1 MFASLSNPRMAY
13 NQVGVEARVAG
24 ADPHQLILMLFDG
37 ALMSVSTASH
47 QIDMGD
53 TAGKG
58 QSISRAIDI
67 IGNGLKVS
75 LDLEAGGELAQR
87 LYALYD
93 YMCARLLHANSQND
107 KAALDEVAH
116 LLGELKGA
124 WEDIR
129 QKLVQGAP
137 V

>member
-13 NQVGVEARVAG
+13 NQVGVEARVAS

-37 ALMSVSTASH
+37 AMMSVSTASH

-67 IGNGLKVS
+67 VGNGLKVS

-93 YMCARLLHANSQND
+93 YMCVRLLHANSQND

-129 QKLVQGAP
+129 QKLGQGAP

>member
-13 NQVGVEARVAG
+13 NQIGVEARVAS

-37 ALMSVSTASH
+37 AMMSVSTASH

-75 LDLEAGGELAQR
+75 LDLDAGGELAQR

-93 YMCARLLHANSQND
+93 YMCVRLLHANSQND

>member
-13 NQVGVEARVAG
+13 NQVGVEARVAS

-37 ALMSVSTASH
+37 AMMSVSTASH

-67 IGNGLKVS
+67 VGNGLKNHIIDSCYISSANGFS
-75 LDLEAGGELAQR
+75 LI
-87 LYALYD
+87 
-93 YMCARLLHANSQND
+93 N
-107 KAALDEVAH
+107 LDINMNAV
-116 LLGELKGA
+116 
-124 WEDIR
+124 IT
-129 QKLVQGAP
+129 Q
-137 V
+137 

>member
-1 MFASLSNPRMAY
+1 
-13 NQVGVEARVAG
+13 
-24 ADPHQLILMLFDG
+24 
-37 ALMSVSTASH
+37 
-47 QIDMGD
+47 D

-67 IGNGLKVS
+67 VGNGLKVS

-93 YMCARLLHANSQND
+93 YMCVRLLHANSQND

-129 QKLVQGAP
+129 QKLVQG
-137 V
+137 

>member
-13 NQVGVEARVAG
+13 NQVGVEARVAS

-37 ALMSVSTASH
+37 AMMSVSTASH

-67 IGNGLKVS
+67 VGNGLKVS

>member
-13 NQVGVEARVAG
+13 NQVGVEARVAS

-37 ALMSVSTASH
+37 AMMSVSTASH

-67 IGNGLKVS
+67 VGNGLKVS
-75 LDLEAGGELAQR
+75 LDLDAGGELAQR

-93 YMCARLLHANSQND
+93 YMCVRLLHANSQND

>member
-13 NQVGVEARVAG
+13 NQVGVEARVAS

-37 ALMSVSTASH
+37 AMMSVSTASH

-67 IGNGLKVS
+67 VGNGLKVS

-93 YMCARLLHANSQND
+93 YMCLRLLHANSQND

>member
-13 NQVGVEARVAG
+13 NQVGVEARVAS

-37 ALMSVSTASH
+37 ALMSVSTANH

>member
-13 NQVGVEARVAG
+13 AQVGVETRIAG

-37 ALMSVSTASH
+37 ALMAVSSASH
-47 QIDMGD
+47 QMEIGD
-53 TAGKG
+53 TAAKG

-87 LYALYD
+87 LFALYD

-107 KAALDEVAH
+107 RAALAEVSH

-124 WEDIR
+124 WEEIR
-129 QKLVQGAP
+129 QKLVQGSP
-137 V
+137 M

>member
-13 NQVGVEARVAG
+13 NQVGVEARVAS

-37 ALMSVSTASH
+37 AMMSVSTASH

-93 YMCARLLHANSQND
+93 YMCVRLLHANSQND

>member
-1 MFASLSNPRMAY
+1 MAY
-13 NQVGVEARVAG
+13 NQVGVEARVAS

-37 ALMSVSTASH
+37 AMMSVSTASH

-75 LDLEAGGELAQR
+75 LDLDAGGELAQR

-93 YMCARLLHANSQND
+93 YMCVRLLHANSQND

>member
-13 NQVGVEARVAG
+13 NQVGVEARVAS

-37 ALMSVSTASH
+37 AMMSVSTASH

-67 IGNGLKVS
+67 VGNGLKVS

-93 YMCARLLHANSQND
+93 YMCVRLLHANSQND

>member
-13 NQVGVEARVAG
+13 NQVGVEARVAS

-37 ALMSVSTASH
+37 ALLAVSTASH
-47 QIDMGD
+47 QIDRHD
-53 TAGKG
+53 IAGKG
-58 QSISRAIDI
+58 MSISRAIDI

-75 LDLEAGGELAQR
+75 LDLDAGGELAQR

-93 YMCARLLHANSQND
+93 YMCVRLLHANSQND
-107 KAALDEVAH
+107 KAALEEVSH

-129 QKLVQGAP
+129 QKLAQGAP

>member
-1 MFASLSNPRMAY
+1 MAY
-13 NQVGVEARVAG
+13 NQVGVEARVAS

-37 ALMSVSTASH
+37 AMMSVSTASH

-93 YMCARLLHANSQND
+93 YMCVRLLHANSQND

>member
-13 NQVGVEARVAG
+13 NQVGVEARVAS

-37 ALMSVSTASH
+37 AMMSVSTASH

>member
-1 MFASLSNPRMAY
+1 MAY
-13 NQVGVEARVAG
+13 NQVGVEARVAS

-37 ALMSVSTASH
+37 AMMSVSTASH

-67 IGNGLKVS
+67 VGNGLKVS

-93 YMCARLLHANSQND
+93 YMCVRLLHANSQND

>member
-13 NQVGVEARVAG
+13 NQVGVEARVAS

-37 ALMSVSTASH
+37 AMMSVSTASH

-75 LDLEAGGELAQR
+75 LDLDAGGELAQR

-93 YMCARLLHANSQND
+93 YMCVRLLHANSQND

>member
-13 NQVGVEARVAG
+13 NQVGVEARVAS

-37 ALMSVSTASH
+37 AMMSVSTASH

-93 YMCARLLHANSQND
+93 YMCVRLLHANSQND
-107 KAALDEVAH
+107 RAALEEVGH

>member
-13 NQVGVEARVAG
+13 NQVGVEARVAS

-75 LDLEAGGELAQR
+75 LDLEAGGDLSQR

-93 YMCARLLHANSQND
+93 YMCMRLLHANSQND
-107 KAALDEVAH
+107 KAALEEVGH

>member
-13 NQVGVEARVAG
+13 NQVGVEARVAS

-37 ALMSVSTASH
+37 ALLAVSTASH
-47 QIDMGD
+47 QIDMND
-53 TAGKG
+53 IAGKG
-58 QSISRAIDI
+58 MSISRAIDI
-67 IGNGLKVS
+67 VGNGLKVS
-75 LDLEAGGELAQR
+75 LDLDAGGDLAQR

-93 YMCARLLHANSQND
+93 YMCVRLLHANSQND
-107 KAALDEVAH
+107 KAALEEVSH

-129 QKLVQGAP
+129 QKMSQGAP
-137 V
+137 L

>member
-13 NQVGVEARVAG
+13 TQVNMEARVAN
-24 ADPHQLILMLFDG
+24 ADPHLLILMLFDG

-47 QIDMGD
+47 QMEMGD
-53 TAGKG
+53 IAGKG
-58 QSISRAIDI
+58 LSISRAIDI

-75 LDLEAGGELAQR
+75 LDLEAGGDLSQR
-87 LYALYD
+87 LYGLYD

-107 KAALDEVAH
+107 RAALQEISH

-124 WEDIR
+124 WEEIR
-129 QKLVQGAP
+129 QKLSQGSP
-137 V
+137 M